1 MLQVDLII
9 PYFDVFCKRYIVLSI
24 DISNESQYDHKS
36 KYYTKRRGFMDE
48 SVKKD
53 VTEEVKKKP
62 VKITIIAS
70 AISPSSINLARLCSE
85 SYKFNRDF
93 QMLWV
98 VCRLIEFLV
107 ESGNVWKS
115 FSFQTFT
122 SFLDDKKEFDT
133 AYNYNYLVVES
144 AFERLRDLSTR
155 KTYMVE
161 HSQGWYSPTKDF
173 IKLCFY

>member
-1 MLQVDLII
+1 
-9 PYFDVFCKRYIVLSI
+9 
-24 DISNESQYDHKS
+24 
-36 KYYTKRRGFMDE
+36 
-48 SVKKD
+48 
-53 VTEEVKKKP
+53 
-62 VKITIIAS
+62 
-70 AISPSSINLARLCSE
+70 
-85 SYKFNRDF
+85 
-93 QMLWV
+93 MLWV